1 MITGRLTLRSS
12 NSDLLGDEEAKMTR
26 LSFKNLKMGKFKA
39 CSRTGDGLEGIVNAE
54 RLLMAGSLE
63 FRLDRRGC
71 TMFGFPEC

>member
-1 MITGRLTLRSS
+1 
-12 NSDLLGDEEAKMTR
+12 MTR